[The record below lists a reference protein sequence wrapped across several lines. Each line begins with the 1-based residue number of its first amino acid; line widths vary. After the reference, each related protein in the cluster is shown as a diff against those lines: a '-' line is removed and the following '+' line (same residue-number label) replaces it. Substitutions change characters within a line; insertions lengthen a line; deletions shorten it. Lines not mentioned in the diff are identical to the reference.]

1 MRAKLDLAVVRRNT
15 GPDAAEAA
23 PPATPGVG
31 AVEGD
36 PYRVAKTEAAT
47 WLYDHFREVMAQP
60 RAHEAQVDRAIAQ
73 AAAQARL
80 NPGKARQL
88 REELRATILG
98 AGPLQPYLDDPTVT
112 EIMVVGARVW
122 VARDGL
128 IVPVLPLPS
137 AQDAYT
143 VAEDLAQKAG
153 HRFQRVKPVVNL
165 TWPDGSRVNLVHPM
179 VSPCGACITIRK
191 PDRSRAL
198 DLADLVR
205 SGSLAEAVADF
216 LVQAVRGRLN
226 VLLAGSTGSG
236 KTTLLRAL
244 AHATFTD
251 PTERVIVLEDTEE
264 LRLRH
269 AHVVNLV
276 AVQAGDADKGVDI
289 TVRDLF
295 LNSLRMRPDRL
306 VVGEVRGEEALDAI
320 EAAQSEHG
328 GLLFT
333 MHLRAPEELGPRLYW
348 IAQHFGMGMR
358 EESLRREVYG
368 AVDVVVQL
376 DKLRDGRR
384 RVTRV
389 AEPDPVTGEMPD
401 LFRWDPRTDTFVG
414 VRDLSARRAQWLR
427 DTLFAPAPGEDPS

>member
-1 MRAKLDLAVVRRNT
+1 MRAKLDLEAVRRDT
-15 GPDAAEAA
+15 GAEEVLAVPAAVDAAD
-23 PPATPGVG
+23 V
-31 AVEGD
+31 D
-36 PYRVAKTEAAT
+36 PYQAAKTEAAT

-73 AAAQARL
+73 AVAQVRL
-80 NPGKARQL
+80 NPEKARQL

-122 VARDGL
+122 VERGGV
-128 IVPVLPLPS
+128 IVPALPLS
-137 AQDAYT
+137 SEQEAYT

-153 HRFQRVKPVVNL
+153 HRFQRAKPVVNL

-179 VSPCGACITIRK
+179 VSPRGACITIRK

-198 DLADLVR
+198 DLADLVQ
-205 SGSLAEAVADF
+205 SGSLSEAIADF

-244 AHATFTD
+244 ANATFTD
-251 PTERVIVLEDTEE
+251 PTERIIVLEDTEE

-269 AHVVNLV
+269 PHVANLV
-276 AVQAGDADKGVDI
+276 AVQAGDADKGVD
-289 TVRDLF
+289 VSLRDLF

-320 EAAQSEHG
+320 EAAKSEHG

-333 MHLRAPEELGPRLYW
+333 MHLRAPEELGPRMYW
-348 IAQHFGMGMR
+348 IAQHFGMGMS
-358 EESLRREVYG
+358 EESLRREVYS

-389 AEPDPVTGEMPD
+389 AEPDPATGRMAD
-401 LFRWDPRTDTFVG
+401 LFRWTAATDTFAA
-414 VRDLSARRAQWLR
+414 VRTLSERRTQWLQ
-427 DTLFAPAPGEDPS
+427 DTLLEPVPGAAPS